1 MARKPQMA
9 EIMIGGKL
17 PASLLEQFL
26 GELNSTGARVGKHDG
41 EKFGVKTADDLRQVL
56 DESGHLLLVA
66 DKFDELECFCMAHG
80 IAFDRNGNGRNV
92 YFRPGMKRPEP
103 SDKSSDA
110 LLDTGNIRPVAK
122 ELAGLVTVALTRE
135 KVLAAAVKVIRHLNA
150 LLPPELP
157 PLDIEE

>member
-9 EIMIGGKL
+9 EITIGGNL
-17 PASLLEQFL
+17 PAALLEQFL
-26 GELNSTGARVGKHDG
+26 GELNSTAARSANTMAKSSAPRPPSNSAKPSTKAGICSLWPTSSTSWSASAWR
-41 EKFGVKTADDLRQVL
+41 TASPLTYAALPGD
-56 DESGHLLLVA
+56 
-66 DKFDELECFCMAHG
+66 
-80 IAFDRNGNGRNV
+80 V

-157 PLDIEE
+157 PLEIEE